1 LLLKEEPDINAT
13 TDDGRTALHEA
24 AANGHDGVV
33 RLLLE
38 SNADIEMKDAEGLTA
53 LYDAES
59 NGHEEVVRLLKG
71 EKES

>member
-1 LLLKEEPDINAT
+1 
-13 TDDGRTALHEA
+13 
-24 AANGHDGVV
+24 
-33 RLLLE
+33 
-38 SNADIEMKDAEGLTA
+38 MKDAEGLTA